1 MKLSKR
7 LQAVAQLVPP
17 GSICA
22 DIGSDHGYL
31 PIYLVKNEICPK
43 AICADVAKGPL
54 KSAERNIA
62 AVNLTEEISLRLG
75 NGLTVLKEGEASC
88 VTICGMGAG
97 LMCEILDN
105 SPSIV
110 KSVDSFIFAPNVAPE
125 ILRKWAYEHH
135 WQITDEE
142 LIEEDD
148 HFYPIIVLKSG
159 EMAPLSTAE
168 LFAGPILLKKKH
180 PLLGEYLRHL
190 RQKEMELTDKLL
202 KVGQANTIERA
213 AYLQDKWRKIE
224 EAYLWQYKSAL

>member
-7 LQAVAQLVPP
+7 LQTVARFVPR

-31 PIYLVKNEICPK
+31 PIYLVKNKICPA
-43 AICADVAKGPL
+43 AICADVARGPL
-54 KSAERNIA
+54 KSAEKNILS
-62 AVNLTEEISLRLG
+62 VNLADKISLRLG
-75 NGLTVLKEGEASC
+75 NGLRVLKEGEATC

-105 SPSIV
+105 SPNIV
-110 KSVDSFIFAPNVAPE
+110 KSVATFIFAPNVAPE
-125 ILRKWAYEHH
+125 ILRNWASEHN
-135 WQITDEE
+135 WQIVDEE
-142 LIEEDD
+142 LVQEDG
-148 HFYPIIVLKSG
+148 HFYPIIVLQKG
-159 EMAPLSTAE
+159 EMAQLSTAE

-190 RQKEMELTDKLL
+190 RQKELKLADTLL
-202 KVGQANTIERA
+202 KVGQANTKEKA

-224 EAYLWQYKSAL
+224 EAYLWQYQSAL